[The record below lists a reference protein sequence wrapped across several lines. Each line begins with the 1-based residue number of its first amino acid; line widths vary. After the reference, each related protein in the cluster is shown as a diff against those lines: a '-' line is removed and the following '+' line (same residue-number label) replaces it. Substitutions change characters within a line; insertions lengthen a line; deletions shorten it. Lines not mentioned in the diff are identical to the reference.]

1 MENFNCLIN
10 IYNYYYVSVPAEA
23 CVEEVPEAAAEPEP
37 EAAPAPEEEEPIP
50 ELEPFEDE
58 DESDGWDTESED
70 LVHDAEVAQECWDRL
85 VIEEAE
91 AQAAAVRARE
101 EANLLE
107 TELKEA
113 EDDYNRK
120 REHALKRIEEKKKE
134 KLDKKKRKLN

>member
-50 ELEPFEDE
+50 ELEAIEDE
-58 DESDGWDTESED
+58 DESNGWDTESED
-70 LVHDAEVAQECWDRL
+70 LVHDAEVAQERWDRL
-85 VIEEAE
+85 VMEEAE

-120 REHALKRIEEKKKE
+120 HKHALKRIEEKKKE